1 MKNKTQIQIGKIEKG
16 IPLPVMYKNSPLMNP
31 MKKCE
36 IGDSFLVESI
46 NPATVIAT
54 VCVYKRRIQM
64 EFACRTISDTSV
76 RVWRIEKDASPKEV
90 KEVIARE

>member
-1 MKNKTQIQIGKIEKG
+1 MNSMKT
-16 IPLPVMYKNSPLMNP
+16 
-31 MKKCE
+31 CE
-36 IGDSFLVESI
+36 IGDSFVVENI

-54 VCVYKRRIQM
+54 VCAYKRRIQM

-76 RVWRIEKDASPKEV
+76 RVWRIEKYTSPKEV